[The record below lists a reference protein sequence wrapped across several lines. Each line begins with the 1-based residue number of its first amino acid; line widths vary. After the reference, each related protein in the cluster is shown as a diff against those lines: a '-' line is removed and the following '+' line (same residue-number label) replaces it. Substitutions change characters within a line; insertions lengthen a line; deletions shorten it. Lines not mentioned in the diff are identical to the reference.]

1 MNEWMDERTCE
12 PPTKEHMEL
21 GMISDLNHVISI
33 TEGLI
38 EGSYSGSFDF
48 KLNA

>member
-1 MNEWMDERTCE
+1 MNGWMNEPANHLQRR
-12 PPTKEHMEL
+12 HMEL

-48 KLNA
+48 KLNS